1 MFVFSLRSVPVLQS
15 KLSDNTIT
23 QNMMRDIYSTVTFIY
38 SLLYLTTATSVYY
51 VTPYDQSDI
60 NSDCPIDHECHTLQY
75 YLLNSSKY
83 FASNTQLHFLQGIF
97 YINADIVID
106 SLHNFSLLGS
116 SVNNTLIECS
126 TPSLIAI
133 INCTNTV
140 IKNITTGSQCG
151 ASKNSYFNIV
161 KYQSSYLRKY
171 NMDIFNIPNKDVVTV
186 YLLNSYSTVIHSVSI
201 KRHGMLIINGLGNT
215 TLVDVV
221 QYHENL
227 EIFYIAIYK
236 DSSIAQSND
245 SSVLHIFNF
254 KYYDDEVPKINAR
267 TPWYIIMIEFWQE
280 YHNTGIIIEN
290 TTFQFLNR
298 IQLIVV
304 RFIYCN
310 RMNHIVKKFV
320 TIKSCQFLN
329 NSGVPQ
335 IDGGMISVTF
345 PICHMALDD
354 AVFNRSLFNTVIVTN
369 MNTVQIVNSSFINNT
384 AFDASSIIIELD
396 LMLSYPNIS
405 RFVILHGIFANN
417 YNFSLLKVDKSIMAN
432 LQQLILDHRKYFFC
446 NITIE
451 DTQFILPGSGEDVTP
466 IYSNNSNLQLNGPL
480 VFTNFKNQKNNIIV
494 AKYSNVTIHGCIKFL
509 NINANSLLFHT
520 ELNIIQLKES
530 VVVNISNSTF
540 SAEIFHTNYTTQL
553 DGIPLILTPYPWC
566 FFQYISDYGNLD
578 QNFTLGT
585 QLNFSI
591 IIYKTVARSLTNFHI
606 THCRWQ
612 PNSAFNTTSPLFVNQ
627 RFISDYDKWN
637 DIINIQTQRRVCSC
651 SHRNNI
657 NCTIN
662 IFGPVYPGQNAI
674 FSLALMDP
682 EQNITEIVPISLE
695 TIKYSPLQCEIPIA
709 PTQQN
714 VNSYECSNVSY
725 TLLSHANDMCELLL
739 KQDIATVN
747 GVKVSYSNFYVKLLP
762 CPPGFLF
769 TQMRCQCDPV
779 LTLNGYVKDCDINDQ
794 TVLRCPNSWIFY
806 SESLH
811 TYQLSKNCPFD
822 YCYPQSS
829 KLNLNNPELQCQFS
843 RSGSLCG
850 QCQQGLSTIFGSNK
864 CQQCSDVYLLL
875 IIPIAISGIVLVI
888 IMFVLNLTVSEG
900 TINPFILYFNILNI
914 HNIPLFPSHSLV
926 KPLHVIIS
934 FANLNLG
941 IETCFYNGMDDYT
954 KAWLQFSFPIYLI
967 MIIVSIIIASRYSI
981 VLQRLTL
988 HKKVPV
994 LATILLLSY
1003 TKILQTTTNVLFM
1016 YSTITHYPSNVS
1028 SVVWSIDA
1036 NVPLFGIRH
1045 SILFVFSLLIFLSLI
1060 LYTCLLLFGRYC
1072 RSFKFRVIVYINPLL
1087 NACNKPY
1094 KDNCCYWLGYEL
1106 IIRCVLF
1113 GTLLAVNNSTI
1124 SLVIGNS
1131 FLSMVQFNFQHPFQN
1146 HVNNISQ
1153 MVLNLNLLILYST
1166 SLMLSV
1172 DQSMHVVV
1180 VNTMVGFGVV
1190 QFILMTMINRFS
1202 SKYFKVNMI
1211 GYLRQKLFRK
1221 KQSDDITDVLLARQD
1236 YEYVS

>member
-1 MFVFSLRSVPVLQS
+1 MNLIS
-15 KLSDNTIT
+15 KA
-23 QNMMRDIYSTVTFIY
+23 FILIF
-38 SLLYLTTATSVYY
+38 LLHLTTATGVYY
-51 VTPYDQSDI
+51 VTPDDQSDI
-60 NSDCPIDHECHTLQY
+60 NNDCPIDHECHTLQY

-83 FASNTQLHFLQGIF
+83 FTSNTQLHFLQGIF
-97 YINADIVID
+97 YINDDIVID
-106 SLHNFSLLGS
+106 SLHNFLLVGS
-116 SVNNTLIECS
+116 SVNDTLIECS

-140 IKNITTGSQCG
+140 IKNISTGSHCG
-151 ASKNSYFNIV
+151 GLVKTYFDIL
-161 KYQSSYLRKY
+161 KYMKTFTVRFMKS
-171 NMDIFNIPNKDVVTV
+171 TV
-186 YLLNSYSTVIHSVSI
+186 YKLKAPIKAHTAIYIFSSYSTTVWSVSM
-201 KRHGMLIINGLGNT
+201 KAHGMFIINGLGNT
-215 TLVDVV
+215 MLTDLAL
-221 QYHENL
+221 YHGDL
-227 EIFYIAIYK
+227 EILYINDELTTKQNGSNHIL
-236 DSSIAQSND
+236 SIISFTYCNNEIPEETTF
-245 SSVLHIFNF
+245 VKEPWHII
-254 KYYDDEVPKINAR
+254 KV
-267 TPWYIIMIEFWQE
+267 EFWQDYYSTE
-280 YHNTGIIIEN
+280 VYIKDTI
-290 TTFQFLNR
+290 FQFLKR
-298 IQLIVV
+298 IEL
-304 RFIYCN
+304 
-310 RMNHIVKKFV
+310 
-320 TIKSCQFLN
+320 
-329 NSGVPQ
+329 
-335 IDGGMISVTF
+335 ISVTLMH
-345 PICHMALDD
+345 CNLDIYLFTIKECQFFNNNGSQDSSGMITVFYPFCNGVYDDKDCTTD
-354 AVFNRSLFNTVIVTN
+354 AKRVEIL
-369 MNTVQIVNSSFINNT
+369 NSNFINNT
-384 AFDASSIIIELD
+384 AYQGSAIILKLYLFDSLYKISHFTLSNCTFAMNKNFLVLATPKLGISNVIFGPSLSI
-396 LMLSYPNIS
+396 
-405 RFVILHGIFANN
+405 HGNWWFRDA
-417 YNFSLLKVDKSIMAN
+417 FSTLYTCTITVNKSVFI
-432 LQQLILDHRKYFFC
+432 QTGSGHDTTILDCR
-446 NITIE
+446 NAV
-451 DTQFILPGSGEDVTP
+451 L
-466 IYSNNSNLQLNGPL
+466 NLNGPL
-480 VFTNFKNQKNNIIV
+480 VFKNFKSRADSI
-494 AKYSNVTIHGCIKFL
+494 
-509 NINANSLLFHT
+509 INAGTTNITVHGYVEFFDNNAVSLLSQK
-520 ELNIIQLKES
+520 EYDSVQLKENLLL
-530 VVVNISNSTF
+530 NISNNKFYT
-540 SAEIFHTNYTTQL
+540 EIFSTNYTTNIWN
-553 DGIPLILTPYPWC
+553 DTEILENSYPMC
-566 FFQYISDYGNLD
+566 FLQYVSDHGNLD
-578 QNFTLGT
+578 HQFTAGEPI
-585 QLNFSI
+585 NFSI
-591 IIYKTVARSLTNFHI
+591 IIHKTEARSLSNLHT

-612 PNSAFNTTSPLFVNQ
+612 PNSAFNTTSPLLVNQ
-627 RFISDYDKWN
+627 RFISDFNKWN
-637 DIINIQTQRRVCSC
+637 DILNVQTQKTLCSC
-651 SHRNNI
+651 SDADNA
-657 NCTIN
+657 NCTMDIL
-662 IFGPVYPGQNAI
+662 GPIYPGQNAV
-674 FSLALMDP
+674 FSLMLMDIKQLHNKTDS
-682 EQNITEIVPISLE
+682 ETVPIDLE
-695 TIKYSPLQCEIPIA
+695 TINYSPMQCTAPIA
-709 PTQQN
+709 SKQQN
-714 VNSYECSNVSY
+714 VRSHECTNLSY
-725 TLLSHANDMCELLL
+725 TLLSHSSIMCELLL
-739 KQDIATVN
+739 KQGFNTHY
-747 GVKVSYSNFYVKLLP
+747 GVKVIYSNFYVKLLP

-779 LTLNGYVKDCDINDQ
+779 ITLNGYVKDCDINDQ

-850 QCQQGLSTIFGSNK
+850 QCQQGLSTVFGSNK

-967 MIIVSIIIASRYSI
+967 MIIASIIIASRYSI

-1003 TKILQTTTNVLFM
+1003 TKLLQITTNVLFM

-1036 NVPLFGIRH
+1036 NVPLFGLRH
-1045 SILFVFSLLIFLSLI
+1045 SILFAFSLLIFLSLI

-1087 NACNKPY
+1087 NAYNKPY
-1094 KDNCCYWLGYEL
+1094 WDNCCYWLGYEL

-1146 HVNNISQ
+1146 RVNNISQ

-1172 DQSMHVVV
+1172 DQSMRVVV
-1180 VNTMVGFGVV
+1180 VNTMVGCGVV
-1190 QFILMTMINRFS
+1190 QFILMTMINPFS

-1221 KQSDDITDVLLARQD
+1221 KQSDDITDVLFARQD